1 MYIWSCRFF
10 TKWSLHVEEELI
22 KIGAKTSNYDPAV
35 FYYYVKNE
43 WQGALTAHVDDSCWG
58 DNQTFIDVIISPTKK
73 KFNVGSECSKTF
85 HYLGLDLNP
94 NERKQIYLNQTKC
107 IKI

>member
-1 MYIWSCRFF
+1 MILQYF
-10 TKWSLHVEEELI
+10 TIMLKMNDKVHLLPMLMTLAGEIIKQLLMSLLVQ
-22 KIGAKTSNYDPAV
+22 K
-35 FYYYVKNE
+35 
-43 WQGALTAHVDDSCWG
+43 
-58 DNQTFIDVIISPTKK
+58 KK